1 MRLNLAPRFL
11 APLLLLGALLAP
23 SFASARAPVHHVHR
37 YIVVL
42 DPGHGGAMHYG
53 DESGAVSPDGM
64 LLEKNMT
71 LEVAKLASRDLTK
84 MGYRVYLTRSR
95 DQPVNTPPRDW
106 NGDGQITKVDEYSAR
121 NVFANRHHADVFVSI
136 HFDGSTDE
144 SIHGTHG
151 YYCPNRPFWRS
162 NLRLATNLTA
172 SVVASL
178 RHAGYPDTNNGVQ
191 TDVAD
196 PVPQEWPDYPWFLVL
211 GPSRYHRVVG
221 TQMPGALIET
231 LFMSNPRDDVAMR
244 TPALVAAMAR
254 GYADGI
260 RQYFHGHVTR

>member
-1 MRLNLAPRFL
+1 MLSHLGPRIVVL
-11 APLLLLGALLAP
+11 VALIGALILP
-23 SFASARAPVHHVHR
+23 SGVSARGGAHHSRRLV
-37 YIVVL
+37 VVL

-71 LEVAKLASRDLTK
+71 LEVARLSAGALRH
-84 MGYRVYLTRSR
+84 MGYTVFLTRTK

-106 NGDGQITKVDEYSAR
+106 NGDGKISKVDEYSAR
-121 NVFANRHHADVFVSI
+121 NSFANRHHADVFVSI
-136 HFDGSTDE
+136 HFDGSTDG

-151 YYCPNRPFWRS
+151 YYCPSRPFWRD
-162 NLRLATNLTA
+162 NKRLATVLTA
-172 SVVASL
+172 SVVGSL

-211 GPSRYHRVVG
+211 GPSRRHRVVG
-221 TQMPGALIET
+221 TRMPGALIET
-231 LFMSNPRDDVAMR
+231 LYMSSPRDDIAMR
-244 TPALVAAMAR
+244 NPALVAAMAR

-260 RQYFHGHVTR
+260 RQYFNGRVTR